1 VRLFKQNENVTRTQ
15 WMEQEASE
23 YEEARL
29 VLLDFEVLEYILE
42 LGLALL
48 LG

>member
-1 VRLFKQNENVTRTQ
+1 
-15 WMEQEASE
+15 MEQEASE